1 MSVLTVILLTIPAFI
16 LGYAVSYFVMTVGIK
31 QDK

>member
-1 MSVLTVILLTIPAFI
+1 MIEVVLLSIVAFV
-16 LGYAVSYFVMTVGIK
+16 LGYALSYFVMTFGIK

>member
-1 MSVLTVILLTIPAFI
+1 MIEAILLSVGSFV
-16 LGYAVSYFVMTVGIK
+16 LGYAVSYFVMTFGIK

>member
-1 MSVLTVILLTIPAFI
+1 MIEVVFLSVVAFA
-16 LGYAVSYFVMTVGIK
+16 LGYAVSYFVMTFGIK

>member
-1 MSVLTVILLTIPAFI
+1 MIEVILLSIGAFV
-16 LGYAVSYFVMTVGIK
+16 LGYAVSYFVMTFGIK

>member
-1 MSVLTVILLTIPAFI
+1 MIEVIILSIGAFV
-16 LGYAVSYFVMTVGIK
+16 LGYAVSYFVMTFGIK